1 MSLFVPHEDRV
12 ALEVLFLV
20 ARDNGVELV
29 VQVVHHQVEV
39 IVELVQHELMGVVA
53 GNLLSLLLVFFT
65 AEE

>member
-1 MSLFVPHEDRV
+1 MSLFVPHEDRI

-29 VQVVHHQVEV
+29 VKVVHHRIEV

-53 GNLLSLLLVFFT
+53 SNLLGFLLVFFT
-65 AEE
+65 AKE

>member
-1 MSLFVPHEDRV
+1 LSLFVPHEDRV

-20 ARDNGVELV
+20 ARDNSVELV
-29 VQVVHHQVEV
+29 VQVVHHRVEV

-53 GNLLSLLLVFFT
+53 GNLLSFLLVFFT